1 MLKREAQE
9 NENAEFEQQAQQFF
23 NSIESNM
30 STLVTQQPMEVETAV
45 ANTPTE
51 AVAEI
56 AAEEPNQYRVV
67 LGTSSGDSQPVT
79 LSLQVRKVTTINLL
93 CHQLIFLAFSKKK
106 YFPGTKFGLLVFL
119 DGRQHGNARN
129 SAGGENNLH
138 AEREEGHHHPNAHSQ
153 QKGVKPRRAPQ
164 EVQTD

>member
-9 NENAEFEQQAQQFF
+9 NENVEFEQQAQQFF

-45 ANTPTE
+45 ENTPTE

-56 AAEEPNQYRVV
+56 AAEEPPNQYRVV

-79 LSLQVRKVTTINLL
+79 LSLQVRKFATNTMRL
-93 CHQLIFLAFSKKK
+93 K
-106 YFPGTKFGLLVFL
+106 
-119 DGRQHGNARN
+119 D
-129 SAGGENNLH
+129 
-138 AEREEGHHHPNAHSQ
+138 
-153 QKGVKPRRAPQ
+153 
-164 EVQTD
+164 

>member
-45 ANTPTE
+45 AVANTPTE
-51 AVAEI
+51 AAVAEI
-56 AAEEPNQYRVV
+56 TAEEPNQYRVV

-79 LSLQVRKVTTINLL
+79 LSLQVRHLTIIVM
-93 CHQLIFLAFSKKK
+93 IFYDSNMN
-106 YFPGTKFGLLVFL
+106 P
-119 DGRQHGNARN
+119 D
-129 SAGGENNLH
+129 
-138 AEREEGHHHPNAHSQ
+138 
-153 QKGVKPRRAPQ
+153 
-164 EVQTD
+164 

>member
-23 NSIESNM
+23 NSIEGNM

-51 AVAEI
+51 AAVAEI
-56 AAEEPNQYRVV
+56 TPDEPNQYRVV

-79 LSLQVRKVTTINLL
+79 LSLQVRN
-93 CHQLIFLAFSKKK
+93 
-106 YFPGTKFGLLVFL
+106 
-119 DGRQHGNARN
+119 
-129 SAGGENNLH
+129 
-138 AEREEGHHHPNAHSQ
+138 
-153 QKGVKPRRAPQ
+153 
-164 EVQTD
+164 

>member
-30 STLVTQQPMEVETAV
+30 STLVTQQPMEVETVV

-51 AVAEI
+51 AAVAEI
-56 AAEEPNQYRVV
+56 VSEEPNQYRVV

-79 LSLQVRKVTTINLL
+79 LSLQVRYLSNKF
-93 CHQLIFLAFSKKK
+93 C
-106 YFPGTKFGLLVFL
+106 TKF
-119 DGRQHGNARN
+119 
-129 SAGGENNLH
+129 
-138 AEREEGHHHPNAHSQ
+138 
-153 QKGVKPRRAPQ
+153 KP
-164 EVQTD
+164 